1 MNKLIKFEFRK
12 LYKSKS
18 FYICLAVCLGLV
30 LLGGL
35 TTKVIMANVE
45 GEVDLPSKYTMLQD
59 AISLAS
65 VTLIAGIFTALFVC
79 EDDTSGTIKNIYAK
93 GYSRGS
99 VFISKYIASLV
110 AILIFTFGSMLIGY
124 IFGKSTWPNATTSID
139 NLLLD
144 IVGQVLLIMAYHSI
158 FFAIS
163 SKLGKTGSS
172 IAFNIVGPMLVS
184 IVLTMAD
191 AFLKLEDFKLSSY
204 WIDSLLTNLGQTTVT
219 KQNIITAIVM
229 GIIYSI
235 LFVGI
240 GFSLNKKKEI

>member
-1 MNKLIKFEFRK
+1 MGNLIKFEFRK
-12 LYKSKS
+12 LFKSKS
-18 FYICLAVCLGLV
+18 FYICLAICIGLV

-35 TTKVIMANVE
+35 TTKVIIENVE
-45 GEVDLPSKYTMLQD
+45 GEVDLPSKYSMLQS
-59 AISLAS
+59 AISSAS
-65 VTLIAGIFTALFVC
+65 ITLIAGIFTALFVC
-79 EDDTSGTIKNIYAK
+79 EDETSGTIKNIYAK

-110 AILIFTFGSMLIGY
+110 AVLIFTFGSMLIAY
-124 IFGKSTWPNATTSID
+124 LFGKLTWPDVTTSIN
-139 NLLLD
+139 NLFLD
-144 IVGQVLLIMAYHSI
+144 IVGQVLLIIAYQSI

-172 IAFNIVGPMLVS
+172 IAFNIVGPLLVS
-184 IVLTMAD
+184 MVLTMAD

-219 KQNIITAIVM
+219 NQNITAAIVM

-235 LFVGI
+235 VFVGV
-240 GFSLNKKKEI
+240 GFTLNKKKEI